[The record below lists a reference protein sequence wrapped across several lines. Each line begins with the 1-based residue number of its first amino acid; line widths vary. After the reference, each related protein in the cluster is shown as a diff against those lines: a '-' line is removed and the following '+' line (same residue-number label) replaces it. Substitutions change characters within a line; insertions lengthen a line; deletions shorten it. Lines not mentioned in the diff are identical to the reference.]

1 MFDIQQAAQ
10 TANTLMGQAV
20 EAQTIPKVTG
30 VLDGA
35 AAIEANLVKITGDLA
50 ACTAKFRSLVEEI
63 PTAANVLPVVAVFL
77 EQLAAMLKA
86 QQKALHGD

>member
-30 VLDGA
+30 MLDGVS
-35 AAIEANLVKITGDLA
+35 AIEANLLKITGDVA
-50 ACTAKFRSLVEEI
+50 AITAKLRSLVEEI
-63 PTAANVLPVVAVFL
+63 PTAATVLPIVAKFL
-77 EQLAAMLKA
+77 EDLAAGLKG
-86 QQKALHGD
+86 QTQN